1 MLLVAQVISVT
12 YIVAITFAFVHA
24 YKTRAPQ

>member
-1 MLLVAQVISVT
+1 MLLVAQLISIA
-12 YIVAITFAFVHA
+12 YIVAITLAFIHA